1 MSNQSNVAKTLRG
14 GEFLI
19 KDQNVESIFIPEDLN
34 EEQQMIRQTVEDFVF
49 KEVGSKGNELQHQ
62 KDLLLKAADLG
73 LLGAHIPE
81 NYGGME
87 MDTHTVTVIL
97 EELGRAGGSFDT
109 SYAAHTGI
117 GMSPILYFGTEE
129 QKKTYLPKMCSG
141 ELTASYCLTEPEAG
155 SDALS
160 GKTHAELNKEG
171 THYILNGQKM
181 WISNAGFADLF
192 IVFAKI
198 DGEKFTSF
206 VVDAHAD
213 GITLGEEEEKMGI
226 KGSSTRQVFF
236 ENTKVPKANIL
247 GEIGKGHLIAFN
259 VLNIG
264 RFKLGILS
272 CGGQKEAIRKSVK
285 YANERVQFGQP
296 ISSFGAIQYKLA
308 EQAIK
313 TFTLESAVYRLSDS
327 IKDLKTE
334 LADEGQ
340 SFEES
345 LRKAAEEYAVE
356 CAILKVAGS
365 EYLDYVIDE
374 FVQIYGGNGYS
385 EEYPAAMAYRD
396 ARINRIYE
404 GTNEINRMLM
414 INMILKKAMKG
425 NLDIVGPAWE
435 VQKEL
440 TKMPSMDGNKSK
452 EPFEAEAKA
461 LNDFK
466 KLVLMVAGAAA
477 KYQMDG
483 KHDLKEEQEVLM
495 NVADMVIDLY
505 MCESLW
511 LRLKKIGS
519 GHEKSEIF
527 QAILKTFFHDAQFR
541 ISKNASDA
549 LASFAEGD
557 EAKIMQMGIQRFT
570 QYPAQNIKKLR
581 RTVAADLIK
590 ANTYSL

>member
-1 MSNQSNVAKTLRG
+1 MANKEAKSKALRG

-19 KDQNVESIFIPEDLN
+19 KDQNVESVFTPEDLS
-34 EEQQMIRQTVEDFVF
+34 EEQHMIQQTVEDFVA
-49 KEVGSKGNELQHQ
+49 KEVGEKGNQLKYQKEL
-62 KDLLLKAADLG
+62 LSKAADLG

-81 NYGGME
+81 EYGGME
-87 MDTHTVTVIL
+87 MDTHTVTVLL
-97 EELGRAGGSFDT
+97 EELGRAGGSFNT
-109 SYAAHTGI
+109 SFAAHTGI
-117 GMSPILYFGTEE
+117 GMLPILYFGTED
-129 QKKTYLPKMCSG
+129 QKNTYLPKMCNG
-141 ELTASYCLTEPEAG
+141 EITASYCLTEPEAG

-160 GKTHAELNKEG
+160 GKTEAILNEEE
-171 THYILNGQKM
+171 THYLLNGQKM

-198 DGEKFTSF
+198 DGEKFTGF
-206 VVDAHAD
+206 IVDAKSE
-213 GITLGEEEEKMGI
+213 GITLGEEEDKMGI

-236 ENTKVPKANIL
+236 EDTPVPKENIL

-259 VLNIG
+259 VLNMG

-272 CGGQKEAIRKSVK
+272 CGGQKESIRTAVK
-285 YANERVQFGQP
+285 YANERVQFGKS

-313 TFTLESAVYRLSDS
+313 TFALECAVYRLSDS
-327 IKDLKTE
+327 IADLKSE
-334 LADEGQ
+334 LAGDGV
-340 SFEES
+340 SFEDA
-345 LRKAAEEYAVE
+345 LRKSAEEYSVE

-374 FVQIYGGNGYS
+374 TVQIYGGNGFS

-414 INMILKKAMKG
+414 INMILKKAQKG
-425 NLDIVGPAWE
+425 ELDIVGPAWD

-440 TKMPSMDGNKSK
+440 SKMPSMDSGSD

-483 KHDLKEEQEVLM
+483 KHDLKEEQEILM
-495 NVADMVIDLY
+495 NVADMMIDLY
-505 MCESLW
+505 VSESLW
-511 LRLKKIGS
+511 LRLKKLGTDHDKNEVYQS
-519 GHEKSEIF
+519 
-527 QAILKTFFHDAQFR
+527 ILKTFFHDAQFR
-541 ISKNASDA
+541 MRKNATDA

-557 EAKIMQMGIQRFT
+557 EARIMQMGVQRFT
-570 QYPAQNIKKLR
+570 QYPVQNIKKLR
-581 RTVAADLIK
+581 RTIAADLIK
-590 ANTYSL
+590 ENTYSL